1 MASQD
6 FIDLMT
12 KLHEE
17 KYKMLSKNMEAH
29 GMGESPSLT
38 ATVVLEKEGKQISI
52 QSSEADFLK
61 YVVELR
67 GVADMTGEHKFTR
80 LIDLNQYNID
90 AEHIID
96 KDRSKIKKATDDI
109 ISGKFKRE
117 YSPIKLIDELLGNT
131 KNVKNMKFL
140 PLKNDYHHILAA
152 TLLESKAM
160 LKAREA
166 LIKKYPET
174 QKVVDAVEGI
184 FLKSFRPT
192 GNALKDYKFYRNFA
206 SFDIDELGERMSTQ
220 LTVADDTS
228 KDFIRRGK
236 VDSHIAIPRMMNI
249 YGRFLEILV
258 PIINLIRIGL
268 ELKRG
273 NPSPE
278 MRYEIGENIKI
289 LKSDSDYGSLFGCLD
304 EQIRHSDAHASI
316 RIEKADRKVFLIDAR
331 SGKEK
336 VMQVYTFDELVNM
349 INAMENEFF
358 PVIYPTL
365 VLFDITMLD
374 LLLVSREYKH
384 LLLAIGNC

>member
-1 MASQD
+1 MNLRTKLYQERYNVFSINISSKRVGDSFATVASVILTKGEEKITLQSTEWD
-6 FIDLMT
+6 FI
-12 KLHEE
+12 
-17 KYKMLSKNMEAH
+17 KYLVK
-29 GMGESPSLT
+29 
-38 ATVVLEKEGKQISI
+38 
-52 QSSEADFLK
+52 
-61 YVVELR
+61 LR
-67 GVADMTGEHKFTR
+67 GVVDVDGEYRFKPVKNLEQYNADVDH
-80 LIDLNQYNID
+80 LID
-90 AEHIID
+90 ID
-96 KDRSKIKKATDDI
+96 KSKLKKAVDDLRSK
-109 ISGKFKRE
+109 KFEFTYNPPKM
-117 YSPIKLIDELLGNT
+117 IDEFL
-131 KNVKNMKFL
+131 KSERNVKNKKFL
-140 PLKNDYHHILAA
+140 PLKWDYHYILAGS
-152 TLLESKAM
+152 LLMSKEM

-166 LIKKYPET
+166 IIKKYPEA
-174 QKVVDAVEGI
+174 QKVVDAIEGI

-192 GNALKDYKFYRNFA
+192 NNALKNYKFYKKYIN
-206 SFDIDELGERMSTQ
+206 FDIDDLGERMSTQ

-278 MRYEIGENIKI
+278 MRCEIGENIKI

-316 RIEKADRKVFLIDAR
+316 RIEKTARRVFLIDAR
-331 SGKEK
+331 SGKGK
-336 VMQVYTFDELVNM
+336 VMRVYTFDELVDM
-349 INAMENEFF
+349 INVMENEFF
-358 PVIYPTL
+358 PVIYPAL
-365 VLFDITMLD
+365 VLFDIAMLD